1 MNIFIILIAIGALI
15 FLTPFGSGSDHAM
28 DDPIHFLFHFWGI
41 VLVALALYYR
51 NKLEKVK

>member
-1 MNIFIILIAIGALI
+1 MNIFIILIAIGVLI
-15 FLTPFGSGSDHAM
+15 FLTPLGYGSEHHM
-28 DDPIHFLFHFWGI
+28 DDPIHFLFHGWGI

>member
-1 MNIFIILIAIGALI
+1 MNIFIILIAIGVLI
-15 FLTPFGSGSDHAM
+15 FLTPFGYGSDHAM
-28 DDPIHFLFHFWGI
+28 DDPVHFLFHGWGI